1 MYIRIDIISCAF
13 NAKKLNINQS
23 VFYIYHQIIVNSI
36 MKCKLEVEQNEMCL
50 VLIKYCV
57 KLLVL
62 IISESYFE
70 LILSRISFIITHIH
84 LQ

>member
-36 MKCKLEVEQNEMCL
+36 MKCKLEEEQNDMCL
-50 VLIKYCV
+50 VLIKFV
-57 KLLVL
+57 GFNNL
-62 IISESYFE
+62 ESYFE
-70 LILSRISFIITHIH
+70 LILSRICFIITHIH

>member
-1 MYIRIDIISCAF
+1 MYVRIDIISCAF

-36 MKCKLEVEQNEMCL
+36 MKCKLEEEQNDMCL
-50 VLIKYCV
+50 VLIKFV
-57 KLLVL
+57 GFNNL
-62 IISESYFE
+62 ESYFE